1 MYDNIYVP
9 PTTRSKSNNDN
20 LKKSECCFVSMKIYN
35 NPYSKMETYKE
46 KMNKIGTVAKAQV
59 FFINAEQ
66 KERAKIDLIEKELEV
81 IYSII

>member
-1 MYDNIYVP
+1 
-9 PTTRSKSNNDN
+9 
-20 LKKSECCFVSMKIYN
+20 
-35 NPYSKMETYKE
+35 METYKE